1 MIHLSKALVVLTFI
15 SMFWLPKSNFVSL
28 TGLRPEDIVGFFC
41 VIFLPVYFANTYR
54 KISSKFILSLLLY
67 FLYIL
72 SISLIRSFEYAPYI
86 LVLYIKE
93 LSYLS
98 TFFIFFYTFNK
109 INLEKI
115 KNFSFLLLAIIVPP
129 IIYGLYQIIT
139 FNFTGMYGLAL
150 YGHEQSPASN
160 GLLFLFIFIFL
171 NIASRSIIQ
180 SQIKP
185 IYIFISGVIVL
196 LTGSKISVLGMLA
209 FLLSSFLLNSK
220 FKEKLFGVFS
230 LSLGLFFIFYLMSTN
245 IGSLS
250 RYSGFLNPVATIQ
263 GRGIWWK
270 VKWVDGIVGNITGM
284 GLGAGHINDGKFNMT
299 MAMDNL
305 YLYWYV
311 VLGFFGTILFI
322 ATLWNLYRAFPQKK
336 MEKLFFLS
344 ILIAYLGM
352 GMGAEIFQLSISGLL
367 FWSMS
372 GTLLALAKTDNWTKM
387 TILNEKNIIKQ

>member
-1 MIHLSKALVVLTFI
+1 
-15 SMFWLPKSNFVSL
+15 
-28 TGLRPEDIVGFFC
+28 
-41 VIFLPVYFANTYR
+41 
-54 KISSKFILSLLLY
+54 
-67 FLYIL
+67 
-72 SISLIRSFEYAPYI
+72 
-86 LVLYIKE
+86 
-93 LSYLS
+93 
-98 TFFIFFYTFNK
+98 
-109 INLEKI
+109 
-115 KNFSFLLLAIIVPP
+115 
-129 IIYGLYQIIT
+129 
-139 FNFTGMYGLAL
+139 
-150 YGHEQSPASN
+150 
-160 GLLFLFIFIFL
+160 
-171 NIASRSIIQ
+171 
-180 SQIKP
+180 
-185 IYIFISGVIVL
+185 
-196 LTGSKISVLGMLA
+196 
-209 FLLSSFLLNSK
+209 
-220 FKEKLFGVFS
+220 
-230 LSLGLFFIFYLMSTN
+230 MSTN
-245 IGSLS
+245 IGALS

-322 ATLWNLYRAFPQKK
+322 ATLWSLYRDFPQKK

-344 ILIAYLGM
+344 ILIAYLSM